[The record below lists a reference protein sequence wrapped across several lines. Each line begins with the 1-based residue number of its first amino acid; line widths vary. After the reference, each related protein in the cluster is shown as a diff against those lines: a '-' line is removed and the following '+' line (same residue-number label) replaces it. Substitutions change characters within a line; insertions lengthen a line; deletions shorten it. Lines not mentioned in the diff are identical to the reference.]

1 MITAFIYT
9 TQAVVKIRLKKFG
22 LERDSNPWPLQNW
35 CSALPCQLAKHPNM
49 GAAKSFI
56 SRYSKQNIVVV
67 EIVNCQFLAS
77 YHNEAVVSDS
87 FRCYLFWYGCCYLL
101 VRCVSHRKKKQSLIA
116 HWYLQKTKNLYS
128 RLARKLIKL
137 NKTLRIQRIRGIF
150 DK

>member
-87 FRCYLFWYGCCYLL
+87 FRCYLFWYGSCYLL
-101 VRCVSHRKKKQSLIA
+101 VRCVSHRKKTIVNSSLIFTENEEFVFKA
-116 HWYLQKTKNLYS
+116 CSKVDKIEQNSSHTKNTW
-128 RLARKLIKL
+128 
-137 NKTLRIQRIRGIF
+137 NF
-150 DK
+150 W

>member
-56 SRYSKQNIVVV
+56 SRYSKQNIVWLKLWTVSFSRLTIMKPLWAIVFDVTYSGTVLVTCLFVV
-67 EIVNCQFLAS
+67 FLT
-77 YHNEAVVSDS
+77 E
-87 FRCYLFWYGCCYLL
+87 
-101 VRCVSHRKKKQSLIA
+101 KKQSLIA